1 MNRMARL
8 AAVFCAGLGLL
19 AVGEAAPFKTDH
31 VTAELVAEHS
41 AVHPGQALH
50 VGLKI
55 RHQPHWHTYWRN
67 PGDSGL
73 PTTVDWNLPTGAQ
86 VGEIQW
92 PVPRRLPV
100 GPLVNY
106 GYEADLLLPQRLQV
120 PARAQ
125 PGSTLVLRA
134 QANWLV
140 CREVCIPEGA
150 QLELRLPVVAP
161 EVVPGSTEHLPVFER
176 LAAEQPR
183 PLSGWRTRLQHAGS
197 DLLLTLDAPVVD
209 GASASTPASG
219 DKTAWPTVHVFPYA
233 EQVLVPASHE
243 VYRTPGG
250 YAVKLAL
257 MDGASLPARMSGLV
271 VAQTAREEVA
281 PPFAWSAEDGARRG
295 GEFTAAVETVPALQ
309 WPEGA
314 RKLTGPAQGGA
325 ELLRGAAASAG
336 GWAWLAT
343 LGLALLGGLLLNLM
357 PCVFPVLSIKLLSLA
372 HQPEA
377 DGPRARRLHA
387 LAYAAGVVLSFLGLA
402 AALLVLRAAGQA
414 VGWGFQLQEPHV
426 VLGLAM
432 LFFALGLNLL
442 GGFEWG
448 AWLPAGLAQWRSR
461 RPSLDAFMSGS
472 LAVVAASPCTAPF
485 MGAALGYA
493 VTQSAASALA
503 VFAMLGLGMALPY
516 AALVVMPG
524 WRGRLP
530 RPGAWMQHLK
540 QLLAFPMFLTV
551 LWLLWVLGHQA
562 GIDGV
567 AKAGLCLVALAFGA
581 WLQNAGRRRPGWS
594 RAAALLVW
602 GGALAGT
609 LPFSG
614 DAPSSASP
622 TSARPAGDP
631 TWAAYE
637 PAQVSAHLAQGRAV
651 FVDFTAAWCVSCQVN
666 KRLVLDSESG
676 RQAFARAGVA
686 LMRADWTNRD
696 PRITQALAELGR
708 SGVPVYVL
716 HRPGKAPLLLPEVL
730 TPGLLEEALGTL

>member
-1 MNRMARL
+1 MNRMVRL
-8 AAVFCAGLGLL
+8 AAVFCACLGLL
-19 AVGEAAPFKTDH
+19 AGGEAAPFKTDH

-41 AVHPGQALH
+41 AVHPGQALR

-73 PTTVDWNLPTGAQ
+73 PTTVDWTLPMGAQ

-92 PVPRRLPV
+92 PVPQRLPV

-106 GYEADLLLPQRLQV
+106 GYEGELLLPQLLQV
-120 PARAQ
+120 PAQLQ

-150 QLELRLPVVAP
+150 QLDLRLPVVAP
-161 EVVPGSTEHLPVFER
+161 EVIPGSTEHLPVFER
-176 LAAEQPR
+176 LAAAQPQ
-183 PLSGWRTRLQHAGS
+183 PLSGWRTRLQHAGG
-197 DLLLTLDAPVVD
+197 DLLLTLDAPVAD
-209 GASASTPASG
+209 GASASAPAPG
-219 DKTAWPTVHVFPYA
+219 DKAFWPTVHVFPYA
-233 EQVLVPASHE
+233 EQVLVPSTHE

-271 VAQTAREEVA
+271 VAQTAGEEVA
-281 PPFAWSAEDGARRG
+281 PPFTWSEEQGARRG
-295 GEFTAAVETVPALQ
+295 GEFTAVVEAVPTLQ

-314 RKLTGPAQGGA
+314 RKLAAGA
-325 ELLRGAAASAG
+325 ELLRGGAASAG
-336 GWAWLAT
+336 EWAWLAT

-372 HQPEA
+372 QQPAA
-377 DGPRARRLHA
+377 DEPQARRLHA
-387 LAYAAGVVLSFLGLA
+387 LAYTVGVVLSFLGLA
-402 AALLVLRAAGQA
+402 AVLLALRAAGQA

-426 VLGLAM
+426 VLGLAL

-442 GGFEWG
+442 GCFEWG
-448 AWLPAGLAQWRSR
+448 AWLPAGLAQWRSQ
-461 RPSLDAFMSGS
+461 RPSMDAFMSGI

-493 VTQSAASALA
+493 VTQSAVSALA
-503 VFAMLGLGMALPY
+503 VFAVLGLGMALPY
-516 AALVVMPG
+516 AALVLMPG
-524 WRGRLP
+524 WRGQLP

-551 LWLLWVLGHQA
+551 LWLLWVLGHQV

-581 WLQNAGRRRPGWS
+581 WLQGLGRSRPGWS
-594 RAAALLVW
+594 RVAALLVW
-602 GGALAGT
+602 AAALVGV
-609 LPFSG
+609 LPLSG
-614 DAPSSASP
+614 DAHPSAAP
-622 TSARPAGDP
+622 TSANPAGEP

-637 PAQVSAHLAQGRAV
+637 PAQVGAYLAQGRAV

-666 KRLVLDSESG
+666 KKLVLDTESV
-676 RQAFARAGVA
+676 RQAFAKAGVT

-730 TPGLLEEALGTL
+730 TPGLLQEALGTL